1 MVIISINHGHDDII
15 LMMVMA
21 GFLELIN
28 NMLTSGMVPAL
39 YADDEKEAIIGQ
51 VGIQKSGNRYS
62 MFFDNNKDLDLLR
75 LSVFLLA

>member
-1 MVIISINHGHDDII
+1 MVIISINHGHDDM
-15 LMMVMA
+15 MMVMA

-51 VGIQKSGNRYS
+51 VGIQKSGKR
-62 MFFDNNKDLDLLR
+62 
-75 LSVFLLA
+75 